1 MSKSESV
8 IPPQADQPPPPRPRL
23 MWREGRGRVG
33 ASTIICVLIELAMR
47 AGRGDLIAADG
58 DYHNQTVSRSLAH
71 YDNLVRKPPKRRDL
85 ENLKDWTLGI
95 IGEASQPG
103 RTTLLDMGG
112 NDSMPERLAEDI
124 DLPEALTEAG
134 IEPIVYSFVG
144 RGSDDILN
152 AHEAWKR
159 GGFSNVQRRVLFLN
173 GGVGQPITD
182 QARIMDMF
190 MKDERVREMVSAG
203 AVPIPV
209 PYLASLA
216 KMEQEEYS
224 IFDAMDGKT
233 TKSGQAQSIFWRP
246 MARKWLET
254 FEQNLKRSGRP
265 DLLP

>member
-1 MSKSESV
+1 MSKTESI
-8 IPPQADQPPPPRPRL
+8 IPPQADQTSLPRPRL
-23 MWREGRGRVG
+23 IWREGRGRVG

-47 AGRGDLIAADG
+47 AGRRNLIAADG
-58 DYHNQTVSRSLAH
+58 DYHNQTVSRSLTH
-71 YDNLVRKPPKRRDL
+71 YGEIVRKPPKLRDL
-85 ENLKDWTLGI
+85 ESLKNWTFGI

-159 GGFSNVQRRVLFLN
+159 GGFSNVQKRVLFLN

-182 QARIMDMF
+182 AAHIMEIF
-190 MKDERVREMVSAG
+190 MKDARVREMVSTG
-203 AVPIPV
+203 AVPIAV

-254 FEQNLKRSGRP
+254 FEENVRQSARP